1 MQPSDPSP
9 DSPPEPS
16 QAADLD
22 EERDVRRPSQR
33 DDTDSAIS
41 TEFAGRVVPSGP
53 SAADFVPRG
62 QPELPRRIGAY
73 HILKILGEG
82 GMGVVYLAL
91 QTEPIERRVAL
102 KVIRQGLHYT
112 SIRARFDSERQ
123 ALARL
128 SHPGVGQVY
137 EAGDTADGS
146 PYFAMEL
153 IEGPRLSEFCDRKRL
168 GIEERIQLFKRVC
181 DAIHHVHQKGVVH
194 RDIKDDNIL
203 VAVSTLDAEPQPKV
217 IDFGIAR
224 ALDQSEGED
233 RLTRVGRFIGT
244 PGYLS
249 PEMIEGTG
257 GDDLRVD
264 VYALGALLYKLLVGE
279 LPFEQGRSSVMS
291 LFRRMID
298 EDAPTMSR
306 RLADMPEAV
315 RTRRAELRR
324 LSPSAWRRRLR
335 GDLNAIAAKALAR
348 EPEDRYGSAAEM
360 ADDLERHL
368 SYEPIRAETATW
380 WPRTKKFAHR
390 YRGTVL
396 SVALVLV
403 VLAGGLWARSQ
414 EAARA
419 NREAA
424 AAREVS
430 DFLVELFEVS
440 DPGESLGEEITAREL
455 LDRGS
460 ERLRREL
467 EDQPLTRAR
476 LLDTIGVVYQR
487 LGLFD
492 ASVAHLEESLALRRL
507 ELGDM
512 HPDVLESLVHLGQAQ
527 WSRGTLVDA
536 EPILRQAVEGWR
548 QQGAPRNLGLALG
561 RLGML
566 YELQG
571 DFERAGPPLR
581 EALTLLQRSGQP
593 LDLAAAYDDLAVFH
607 VDQGQNAEAM
617 ELFERALAI
626 REAELGPKHP
636 EVATTLNGLAIATA
650 QNDEPVRAEQ
660 LFRKSL
666 EIRREVLGPDHAQT
680 AQSVKNLGSCLR
692 FLGRGDDAL
701 ALYEE
706 ALAVWERAL
715 GPANPR
721 VGEVLNNLGDLHVD
735 LGNPQQA
742 EERYRESIA
751 SYEAYLE
758 RESADVESRNRAP
771 LRSSLADLADLLR
784 DQGRPEDA
792 AKVYRRVYRLRLE
805 DLGPSHELTQ
815 EAAEQLGQLG
825 QLGQAEPGDDPGS

>member
-1 MQPSDPSP
+1 MTKPSDPPP
-9 DSPPEPS
+9 DSPPEPL
-16 QAADLD
+16 QASAPGD
-22 EERDVRRPSQR
+22 ERESRRAAERGR
-33 DDTDSAIS
+33 TDSAIS
-41 TEFAGRVVPSGP
+41 TEFAGRVVPRGP
-53 SAADFVPRG
+53 SAADFVPSG

-73 HILKILGEG
+73 HILKVLGEG

-91 QTEPIERRVAL
+91 QTDPIERRVAL
-102 KVIRQGLHYT
+102 KVIRHGLHYT
-112 SIRARFDSERQ
+112 SIRARFDAERQ

-153 IEGPRLSEFCDRKRL
+153 IEGPRLTEFCDRRRL
-168 GIEERIQLFKRVC
+168 GIEQRIELFRRVC
-181 DAIHHVHQKGVVH
+181 EAIHHVHQKGVVH

-203 VAVSTLDAEPQPKV
+203 VAVATLDAEPQPKV

-224 ALDQSEGED
+224 ALDQSAGEE

-264 VYALGALLYKLLVGE
+264 VYALGVLLFKLLVGE

-298 EDAPTMSR
+298 EDAPAMSK
-306 RLADMPEAV
+306 RLAAMPEAV
-315 RTRRAELRR
+315 ATRRAELRG
-324 LSPSAWRRRLR
+324 LSLAAWRRRLR
-335 GDLNAIAAKALAR
+335 GDLDAIVAKAVAR
-348 EPEDRYGSAAEM
+348 EPEDRYGSAAEL

-368 SYEPIRAETATW
+368 AYEPIRAETATW

-396 SVALVLV
+396 AAVMVLL

-430 DFLVELFEVS
+430 DFLVDLFEVS
-440 DPGESLGEEITAREL
+440 DPGESLGEVVTAREL

-460 ERLRREL
+460 ERLRRDL
-467 EDQPLTRAR
+467 EEQPLTRAR
-476 LLDTIGVVYQR
+476 LLDTVGVVYER

-492 ASVAHLEESLALRRL
+492 AAVEHLEEALELRRQRL
-507 ELGDM
+507 GEL
-512 HPDVLESLVHLGQAQ
+512 HPDVLENLVHLGQAQ
-527 WSRGTLVDA
+527 WSRGSLVDA
-536 EPILRQAVEGWR
+536 EPILQRAVDGWR
-548 QQGAPRNLGLALG
+548 QQGKDRSLGLALG

-566 YELQG
+566 YELQN
-571 DFERAGPPLR
+571 DFERAEPLLR
-581 EALTLLQRSGQP
+581 EALALLQRAGEP

-607 VDQGQNAEAM
+607 VDQGQNTEAM
-617 ELFERALAI
+617 DLFQRALAI
-626 REAELGPKHP
+626 REAELGPFHP
-636 EVATTLNGLAIATA
+636 EVATTLNGLAIAAA
-650 QNDEPVRAEQ
+650 QNDEPARAEQ
-660 LFRKSL
+660 LFRRSL
-666 EIRREVLGPDHAQT
+666 EIRREVLGPNHAQT

-692 FLGRGDDAL
+692 ILERDEEAL
-701 ALYEE
+701 ALYEQ
-706 ALAVWERAL
+706 ALVVWERSF
-715 GPANPR
+715 GSANAR
-721 VGEVLNNLGDLHVD
+721 VSEVQNNLGDLHLS
-735 LGNPQQA
+735 LGDTRQA
-742 EERYRESIA
+742 EVRYRQSVS

-758 RESADVESRNRAP
+758 REAADDQSTNRGPLRESLGKLADVLRDGGRLDEAAP
-771 LRSSLADLADLLR
+771 LYQRA
-784 DQGRPEDA
+784 
-792 AKVYRRVYRLRLE
+792 YRLYLE
-805 DLGPSHELTQ
+805 DLGPDHELTR
-815 EAAEQLGQLG
+815 ETRAQLEELN
-825 QLGQAEPGDDPGS
+825 LPLEPPTGDGDG